1 MTTPYRGRGGRGQYG
16 RGYQGSNNML
26 PQAQADPNIPVI
38 GNWSLVQ
45 YNRGRPNTSNIK
57 KEKEEASSST
67 SAKSKN
73 ISYKQIT
80 LEESSQEYLEN
91 PIVETIMYID
101 DEDLSLNNSDGWSIK
116 DRYLDTR
123 CYPGMAGKS
132 RPHLEMLLI
141 GSGSVTI
148 THNHHNGNTK
158 DFISFSK
165 CHINKILLP
174 KDWGINPNNEKAII
188 DSQNNPINFNYWDYV
203 NAFTQMFYYQN
214 PKNKHS
220 WFFSINPEVVE
231 KSIPNW
237 FFSWWQKFG
246 PSLEILPEEIQNLY
260 TAWCNTSPLIEKV
273 ASSKLITGQCPCL
286 FFCKFQIPW
295 IWRWNITISK
305 DRFNVP
311 ILQRNFFYKF
321 WTNMSSDDLKI
332 MVEKIKASISIDK
345 AKSIK
350 NSNTQNFSMNE
361 VKTYFQ
367 RKYPQ
372 ETNDQIKVRVLD
384 FMKDQFF
391 CSFPEDNMSI
401 SSKGSKEVDEDEE
414 VLAGESQPDPTME
427 DIWDSM
433 IEIVASKTK

>member
-1 MTTPYRGRGGRGQYG
+1 MTTPFRGRGGRGQYG
-16 RGYQGSNNML
+16 RGNQGSNNML
-26 PQAQADPNIPVI
+26 PQEPMTSNVPII
-38 GNWSLVQ
+38 GNWSVVQ
-45 YNRGRPNTSNIK
+45 YRKNFSNIK
-57 KEKEEASSST
+57 KEKDEASSSS
-67 SAKSKN
+67 SAKGKT
-73 ISYKQIT
+73 ISYKQAT
-80 LEESSQEYLEN
+80 QEESSQDYFEN
-91 PIVETIMYID
+91 PITETIMYID

-116 DRYLDTR
+116 DRYLDSR
-123 CYPGMAGKS
+123 CYPGLAGKS

-188 DSQNNPINFNYWDYV
+188 DGQNNSINFNYWDYV

-260 TAWCNTSPLIEKV
+260 TSWCNGSLLIEKV

-321 WTNMSSDDLKI
+321 WANMSPDDLKVVI
-332 MVEKIKASISIDK
+332 DKIKASVVSDK
-345 AKSIK
+345 AKSVK
-350 NSNTQNFSMNE
+350 PTNTQNFSMNE

-372 ETNDQIKVRVLD
+372 ETNDQIKIRVLD

-391 CSFPEDNMSI
+391 CSFPEDNMSV
-401 SSKGSKEVDEDEE
+401 SSKGSKD

-433 IEIVASKTK
+433 IEIVASKAK